1 MQKFVLTVSK
11 SVQICIIFI
20 LCSSPGL
27 AQSNPP
33 TNNKDV
39 SKKIG
44 KKEGRNI
51 LEFLNFKFSIRIR
64 SFPRNAGTAILKKKK
79 RIKTVETEKPRN

>member
-11 SVQICIIFI
+11 SVQFCVFLI

-39 SKKIG
+39 SNKIG
-44 KKEGRNI
+44 NKKEGRII
-51 LEFLNFKFSIRIR
+51 LEFLKFKFSIRTR
-64 SFPRNAGTAILKKKK
+64 SFLRNAGTAILNKKK
-79 RIKTVETEKPRN
+79 RI

>member
-11 SVQICIIFI
+11 SVQFCVFLI

-39 SKKIG
+39 SNKIG
-44 KKEGRNI
+44 NKKEGRII
-51 LEFLNFKFSIRIR
+51 LEFLKFMFSIRTR
-64 SFPRNAGTAILKKKK
+64 
-79 RIKTVETEKPRN
+79 